1 MQGQLRTTSLTFF
14 PWPLCFRFTSYYYK
28 KKEKSLAFISAV
40 HPLAFFL
47 FFFSN
52 HGYTGWHQRKQWII
66 SFVCA
71 LDLSVVE
78 GKMAF
83 IVDCTFSPETCN
95 KVIELENQEQNRNL
109 VNNISV
115 KFLSLFVILK
125 MEAGENVTLLNRSFC
140 LSFAFQSSVIL
151 RKQQWVLFQV
161 CKAPSSTPSRMKQRI
176 ISKYFWTWSV

>member
-1 MQGQLRTTSLTFF
+1 MLCKDSFQPHHWPSFPDHCASDLQAITT
-14 PWPLCFRFTSYYYK
+14 K
-28 KKEKSLAFISAV
+28 KGKKLSFYISCA
-40 HPLAFFL
+40 PISIFSS

-66 SFVCA
+66 SFVSA

-125 MEAGENVTLLNRSFC
+125 MEAGENVPLLNRSFC

-151 RKQQWVLFQV
+151 QEATVSFV
-161 CKAPSSTPSRMKQRI
+161 SSL
-176 ISKYFWTWSV
+176 